1 MSLWWARKEQLDN
14 DQMAL
19 IEGLSLSQN
28 HLILGPPGS
37 GKTNV
42 LSAPRPICKKPRATK
57 CMTVAEALLL
67 SERPIGQLRIAACFA
82 TQTTLSKQLGSRR
95 DSQMESYARS

>member
-37 GKTNV
+37 GKDQCA
-42 LSAPRPICKKPRATK
+42 SAPRPICKKPRATK
-57 CMTVAEALLL
+57 CIGSYLYTVPYGIREDRVL
-67 SERPIGQLRIAACFA
+67 
-82 TQTTLSKQLGSRR
+82 
-95 DSQMESYARS
+95 